1 MKKALALA
9 VALSASN
16 LAQAGNCSAPGATSI
31 ADIALANMDTF
42 STLVAAVVKTG
53 MLDLIDG
60 NRNLTVFA
68 PTNDAFDA
76 TAKVVLMDDTAEGMH
91 LVNALDAEALSPILK
106 YHIAP
111 GERDSGDVL
120 GSRKVRTLSREFTY
134 PSLDGGVPF
143 INDSEIIAPDN
154 FACNGVVHVI
164 GDEVLLPPTD

>member
-1 MKKALALA
+1 MKKILALA
-9 VALSASN
+9 VALSVSN
-16 LAQAGNCSAPGATSI
+16 LAQAGNCSAPGAMSI
-31 ADIALANMDTF
+31 KDIAASDPGTF

-53 MLDLIDG
+53 LLDFLDG

-76 TAKVVLMDDTAEGMH
+76 TAKSALEDEDATGID
-91 LVNALDAEALSPILK
+91 LVDALDRNTLSVILK

-120 GSRKVRTLSREFTY
+120 GANRIRMLNRDRTY
-134 PSLDGGVPF
+134 PSVQGGLPF
-143 INDSEIIAPDN
+143 INNSEIIAPDN

-164 GDEVLLPPTD
+164 GDEVLLPPDD